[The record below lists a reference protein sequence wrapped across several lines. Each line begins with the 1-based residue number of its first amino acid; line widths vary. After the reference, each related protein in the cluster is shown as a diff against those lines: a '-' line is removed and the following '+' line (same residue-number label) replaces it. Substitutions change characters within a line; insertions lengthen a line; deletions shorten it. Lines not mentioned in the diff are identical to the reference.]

1 MTTTQ
6 ASQASKPQWRYE
18 RPHRVRFF
26 VDSMHS
32 YEALDHTPNSL
43 YWEFAKKFST
53 TPEYEWV
60 NANEI
65 DLQYVVD
72 DNAMDW
78 FKQVRFYG
86 DLTEAQYVDYCLR
99 FFDHNDEAWK

>member
-6 ASQASKPQWRYE
+6 ASQASKHQWRYE

-26 VDSMHS
+26 IDSIHAN
-32 YEALDHTPNSL
+32 EALDHTPDSL
-43 YWEFAKKFST
+43 YWDMAKKFSA

-65 DLQYVVD
+65 DLQYAVD

-86 DLTEAQYVDYCLR
+86 DLTEAQYVNYCLR
-99 FFDHNDEAWK
+99 FFDHYDEEWK